1 MFKITLRYFVER
13 FDLKRTKTKYIY
25 NSPRLQLSEIKKKKK
40 KVPVLIYQGIAFTGR
55 EDNSVKP

>member
-40 KVPVLIYQGIAFTGR
+40 VPVLIYQGIAFTGR